1 MNLPPHTI
9 AMLAQHLEQAELTAT
24 AVRKIT
30 DVYPGM
36 ALEDAY
42 AIQDAI
48 RAAKAARGI
57 PVAGLKMGLT
67 SVAKI
72 AQMGVTEPI
81 YGFLNGEHEYRSG
94 ALIPTAGLIH
104 PKVEAEIGFVLRHS
118 LQGPGCDVDQVL
130 AATAYVVAAV
140 EIIDSRYEHFKFDVA
155 SVIADNTSAAR
166 YVIGVDRHDVA
177 GRDLQSVRMVLHKNG
192 VAAASATGAAV
203 LGHPAASVAMLA
215 NMLGERGR
223 TIPAGV
229 LILSG
234 GATEAIQVAAGDKI
248 SVECEWLGTVSA
260 QFT

>member
-1 MNLPPHTI
+1 MNLPPYTI
-9 AMLAQHLEQAELTAT
+9 AMLAEHLEQAELTAT
-24 AVRKIT
+24 AVTKIT
-30 DVYPGM
+30 DDHPGM
-36 ALEDAY
+36 DLDDAY
-42 AIQDAI
+42 AIQDTI
-48 RAAKAARGI
+48 RAAKAARGV

-67 SVAKI
+67 SAAKI
-72 AQMGVTEPI
+72 AQMGVKEPI

-104 PKVEAEIGFVLRHS
+104 PKVGAEIGFVLSRS
-118 LQGPGCDVDQVL
+118 LQGPGCDVDEVL

-166 YVIGVDRHDVA
+166 YVIGSGRHDVA
-177 GRDLQSVRMVLHKNG
+177 GRDLQSVGMVLHKNG
-192 VAAASATGAAV
+192 AVAATATGAAV
-203 LGHPAASVAMLA
+203 LGYPAASVAMLA

-223 TIPAGV
+223 AIPAGV

-234 GATEAIQVAAGDKI
+234 GATEAIEVAAGDQI
-248 SVECEWLGTVSA
+248 SVECQWLGAVSV